1 MAKRVSRTIAT
12 CGENC
17 LGMIDPHYSGN
28 IEPVSSAPAG
38 VEWGGDELVGG
49 ATSLLA
55 YHMNRRRESVRTS
68 PPARGPLKRTA
79 RENLYA
85 SMFGRVGAQTLTV
98 PSARSAATPR
108 ADNNRAVSL
117 EPE

>member
-38 VEWGGDELVGG
+38 VEWGV
-49 ATSLLA
+49 SWW
-55 YHMNRRRESVRTS
+55 VVQ
-68 PPARGPLKRTA
+68 PPCW
-79 RENLYA
+79 
-85 SMFGRVGAQTLTV
+85 LT
-98 PSARSAATPR
+98 T
-108 ADNNRAVSL
+108 
-117 EPE
+117 